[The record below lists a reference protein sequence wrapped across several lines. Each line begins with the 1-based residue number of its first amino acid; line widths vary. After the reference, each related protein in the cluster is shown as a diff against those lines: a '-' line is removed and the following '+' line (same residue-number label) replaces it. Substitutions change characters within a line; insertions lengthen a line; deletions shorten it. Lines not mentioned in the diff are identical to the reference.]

1 MTDSSRH
8 GQDADG
14 GDDRG
19 REFAAAGKN
28 GASLAIKTEEPYY
41 LRNKATK
48 RSTQQQHVED
58 LEKLLDISF
67 VSTPRRPSFADCMS
81 AARNTR

>member
-1 MTDSSRH
+1 MTDSSRP

-14 GDDRG
+14 DDRG
-19 REFAAAGKN
+19 SRSAAAGKN
-28 GASLAIKTEEPYY
+28 GASSAIKTEEPYY
-41 LRNKATK
+41 LRNQARKCSA
-48 RSTQQQHVED
+48 QQQHVED